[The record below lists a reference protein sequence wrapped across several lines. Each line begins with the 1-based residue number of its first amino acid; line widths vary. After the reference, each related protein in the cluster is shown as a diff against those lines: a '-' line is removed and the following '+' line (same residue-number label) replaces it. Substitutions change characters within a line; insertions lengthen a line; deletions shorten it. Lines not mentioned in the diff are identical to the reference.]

1 MARTGSSEESFRG
14 DGLMDTLT
22 TLNPFVEV
30 SKAIYGRVNG
40 ILYPGNDYFIF
51 VAIRRVTHPS
61 KMDA

>member
-1 MARTGSSEESFRG
+1 
-14 DGLMDTLT
+14 MDTLT